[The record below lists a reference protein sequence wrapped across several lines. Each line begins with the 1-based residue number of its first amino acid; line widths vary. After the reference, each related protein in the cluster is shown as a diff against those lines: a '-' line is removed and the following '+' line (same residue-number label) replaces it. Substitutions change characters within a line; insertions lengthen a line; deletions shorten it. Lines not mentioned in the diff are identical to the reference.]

1 MPRLQRVSGA
11 LLFTVVV
18 LLVARA
24 APAAGEPAAA
34 TEYQIKAAFLYNFA
48 LFVEWPPDAAPPGTP
63 FLIGI
68 FGEDPFGADVGEA
81 MKDETVNGR
90 PIVIKHFSRV
100 EDLEF
105 SHILFIRAAERAR
118 LRSILDA
125 VHRWSALTVGETE
138 RFTEQGGMVNFTL
151 KGNRVRFEINR
162 EATARA
168 GLKIS
173 SKLLNLAEEIRDSGR
188 GREQ

>member
-1 MPRLQRVSGA
+1 M
-11 LLFTVVV
+11 LFTVVV
-18 LLVARA
+18 LVARA
-24 APAAGEPAAA
+24 APAAGEPPAA

-48 LFVEWPPDAAPPGTP
+48 LFVEWPPDAAPQPNTP

-68 FGEDPFGADVGEA
+68 FGEDPFDADVEQA

-118 LRSILDA
+118 LKSILDA

-162 EATARA
+162 EATTRA

-173 SKLLNLAEEIRDSGR
+173 SKLLNLAEEIRGSGG